1 VGREGE
7 GMWGR
12 TRRERDGRTEGR
24 ERKYREAKVSKEGL

>member
-1 VGREGE
+1 
-7 GMWGR
+7 MWGR